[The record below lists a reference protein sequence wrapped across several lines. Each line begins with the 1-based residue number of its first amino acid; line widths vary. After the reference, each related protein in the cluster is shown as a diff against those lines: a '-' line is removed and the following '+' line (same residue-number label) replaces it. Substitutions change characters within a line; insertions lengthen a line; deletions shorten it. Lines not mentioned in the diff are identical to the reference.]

1 MDEQV
6 TEDGFAV
13 HLCVEKV
20 RPVESLSVGRLRAG
34 MK

>member
-1 MDEQV
+1 M
-6 TEDGFAV
+6 TGDGLAV

-20 RPVESLSVGRLRAG
+20 RPVESLSVGRWRVG